1 MLRILC
7 GMYIEYN
14 FYFRVSTEVL
24 TSFKPPQKKV
34 DPNQISPNSSEK
46 VELEHEPKWSEQDS
60 PGTMILELFEYRH
73 STSAT
78 KCDISPSTTKMV
90 SYLLWSI
97 DSKLVG

>member
-34 DPNQISPNSSEK
+34 GPNQISPNSSAEN
-46 VELEHEPKWSEQDS
+46 ELKQKPEWSEQDS
-60 PGTMILELFEYRH
+60 PGTE
-73 STSAT
+73 
-78 KCDISPSTTKMV
+78 
-90 SYLLWSI
+90 
-97 DSKLVG
+97 